1 MDCQMSLPLDMI
13 HEIAQ
18 HCDDQTYMNMCLISK
33 DVHHR
38 EKVHLSELESFSL
51 IQKIKWK
58 TFEMFYAQSKH
69 TKLKIAHQA
78 MRIFMNHL
86 HVLRLPEQRNNIFNI
101 LLKLDEFQKGGMSPR
116 KVKEYQLKLL
126 SCF

>member
-1 MDCQMSLPLDMI
+1 MSLPPDII

-18 HCDDQTYMNMCLISK
+18 HCDDKTYMNMCLISK
-33 DVHHR
+33 DVHQR
-38 EKVHLSELESFSL
+38 ERAHLLELESFSL

-58 TFEMFYAQSKH
+58 TLEMFYENSKH

-86 HVLRLPEQRNNIFNI
+86 HVLRLPEQKNNIFNI
-101 LLKLDEFQKGGMSPR
+101 LMKLDEFQKGGMSAR
-116 KVKEYQLKLL
+116 KVKEYQFKLL